1 MRNYVQAGDSL
12 TLTAP
17 SGGVVSGKGYLIGGL
32 FLVAAVTAAEGV
44 NFTGKRTGVFEFP
57 AQTHASTQAL
67 AVGDVAYWDDTN
79 KRVTKTA
86 TGNTVIG
93 VVVEAKASTAATA
106 KVVLVPRMAAAGALI
121 AAPTGGGT
129 VDAEARTA
137 IGSILAALRSA
148 GIIVT

>member
-1 MRNYVQAGDSL
+1 MKNYVQAGDSL

-32 FLVAAVTAAEGV
+32 FVVAAATIAEGLP
-44 NFTGKRTGVFEFP
+44 FAGKRHGVFEFV

-67 AVGDVAYWDDTN
+67 AVGDLAYWDDTN

-86 TGNTVIG
+86 TGNTAIG
-93 VVVEAKASTAATA
+93 VIIEAKASTAATA
-106 KVVLVPRMAAAGALI
+106 KVVLVPRLAAAGTGI
-121 AAPTGGGT
+121 TAPTGGST

-137 IGSILAALRSA
+137 IGSILTALRSA